1 MLTVSLDAP
10 EKLRLVEKDEA
21 SPGPDEVRVRVRAAG
36 IGGTDLRIYKG
47 ILGAKLPLVL
57 GQEFAGVVDR
67 VGDSVKGFA
76 VGDRV
81 AVEPVVRDNTCEYC
95 KDGRYTLC
103 DELKVIGIQVDGGYS
118 ESVVVPSYTLYRL
131 PDRLSFEEGAL
142 LVPAAVASYALSRTG
157 GVAGS
162 TLAVVGAGPIGFCL
176 VQLAVLEGAS
186 KILVV
191 EPVESRRALA
201 VKMGNSRTM
210 GASPA
215 YLSDALKEM
224 TGGKGFD
231 VIIEATGNQE
241 SVDPVLASVR
251 KSGTVVFAGA
261 FGKPAQVTMTNIVRK
276 DITVRGSWLY
286 PNFYGGALR
295 LAEEGKLRLKEMVSD
310 RFRLVDAAAAF
321 EDARSPD
328 ALKVILT
335 N

>member
-10 EKLRLVEKDEA
+10 ERLRLVEKDEA
-21 SPGPDEVRVRVRAAG
+21 SPQPNEVRVRVRAAG
-36 IGGTDLRIYKG
+36 IGGTDMRIYKG

-57 GQEFAGVVDR
+57 GQEFAGVVDW
-67 VGDSVKGFA
+67 VGDSVRGFA
-76 VGDRV
+76 AGDRV

-103 DELKVIGIQVDGGYS
+103 DALKVIGIQVDGGYS
-118 ESVVVPSYTLYRL
+118 ESVIVPDYTLHRL

-162 TLAVVGAGPIGFCL
+162 TLAVVGTGPIGFCL

-191 EPVESRRALA
+191 EPVESRRDTA
-201 VKMGNSRTM
+201 VRMGGLRTT

-215 YLSDALKEM
+215 DMDGALKEM

-231 VIIEATGNQE
+231 VVIEATGDQE
-241 SVDPVLASVR
+241 SVDHLLASAR
-251 KSGTVVFAGA
+251 KSGTVVFTGA
-261 FGKPAQVTMTNIVRK
+261 FGKPAQVTMANIVRK

-286 PNFYGGALR
+286 PNFYGGVLR
-295 LAEEGKLRLKEMVSD
+295 LAEEGKLLLKDMVSD
-310 RFRLVDAAAAF
+310 RFRLSDAAAAF
-321 EDARSPD
+321 EAARSPE
-328 ALKVILT
+328 ALKVVLT